1 MDDIQ
6 TQMDLAADID
16 QAISQPLGGVMFD
29 EDELDAEL
37 EVFFFFF
44 LPLISIKTPFN
55 TSSDTK
61 VAAHFFLLSL
71 FLKS

>member
-37 EVFFFFF
+37 EALEQV
-44 LPLISIKTPFN
+44 LRGRE
-55 TSSDTK
+55 
-61 VAAHFFLLSL
+61 
-71 FLKS
+71 